1 MFQVRIGLCGD
12 ARYHPLT
19 VDGPAYL
26 YTLARFI
33 SQSCPDAEV
42 HAHLG
47 AQAGDEVVFHAQSDT
62 TSDCDVE
69 LF

>member
-12 ARYHPLT
+12 ARYQPLT

-33 SQSCPDAEV
+33 SQSCPEAEV
-42 HAHLG
+42 HARLG
-47 AQAGDEVVFHAQSDT
+47 AQAGDEVVFRARAEDA
-62 TSDCDVE
+62 DDDAE